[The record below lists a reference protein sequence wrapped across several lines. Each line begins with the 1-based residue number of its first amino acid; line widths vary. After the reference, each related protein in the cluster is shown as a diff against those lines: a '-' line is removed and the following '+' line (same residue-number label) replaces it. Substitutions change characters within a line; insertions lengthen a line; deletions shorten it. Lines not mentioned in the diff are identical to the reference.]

1 MRQLI
6 TGLVAAAAVV
16 TVSAAPAMACGG
28 LFTQC
33 GVQAYVSPCGGCGA
47 SYGYGAG
54 YGTGY
59 GYGYGVAERLPEP
72 SPQYFYAN
80 QGPVY
85 SGPGMYAPVPT
96 YQESAV
102 SGWGAYQTRGAYYGY
117 EGGHYANATN
127 HYDDGM
133 TAVEGPVVQ
142 HYQPH
147 YYRRPHYNGYGY
159 GSQRYAPHYSMHRGY
174 APQYSMRDGY
184 HGAPRYYGQ
193 RVLRRYY

>member
-54 YGTGY
+54 YGA
-59 GYGYGVAERLPEP
+59 GYGYGVAERLPDP
-72 SPQYFYAN
+72 APQYFYAN

-102 SGWGAYQTRGAYYGY
+102 SGWGAYQSREAYYGGGYGGGY
-117 EGGHYANATN
+117 EGAHYAPA
-127 HYDDGM
+127 M
-133 TAVEGPVVQ
+133 EAPVVDR
-142 HYQPH
+142 YQPH
-147 YYRRPHYNGYGY
+147 YYRPYRAHHNWYGY
-159 GSQRYAPHYSMHRGY
+159 APHRYVSHYGMHRDYAPHYSMRY
-174 APQYSMRDGY
+174 GY